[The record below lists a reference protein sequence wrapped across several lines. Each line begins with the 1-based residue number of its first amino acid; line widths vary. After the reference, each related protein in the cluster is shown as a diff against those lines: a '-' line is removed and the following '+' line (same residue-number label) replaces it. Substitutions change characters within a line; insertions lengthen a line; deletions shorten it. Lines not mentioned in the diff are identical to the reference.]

1 MLWPLVLLIIILL
14 ICFPECKPGLTPI
27 FEAQLNLVTP
37 ELVFYPSLDS
47 GVKGGLYDIVQSL
60 VTSIFAVPSLVP
72 RLSPH
77 SGSPHYQVLEGQPS
91 APPHLGEPTKHQCN
105 LLTIVSLPQGD
116 LEEMADLASLQS
128 LLLERVQTMM
138 TLCCSYRNTLSQY
151 SYLYV
156 EDRKEALGQFLLYGH
171 VLTPEEIEAHVED
184 GIPESPPLLHHFKDQ
199 IDSYEKL
206 YEDVVSLE
214 PSKVF
219 DGWMRVDVRPFKASL
234 LNTIKKWSLMFK
246 QHLVDFVTNR

>member
-105 LLTIVSLPQGD
+105 LTIVSLPQGD
-116 LEEMADLASLQS
+116 LEEMADLASLRS